1 MESTDRHRLKTK
13 NREAAIEACHLDI
26 RLKDQKGSAKP
37 SDLLTPGTGKF
48 GGCILLALGVD
59 SSCLQRS
66 HGDAWASPQWRKAV
80 GTGREGE
87 AKAMRRPVFPS
98 RLCERHSEP
107 SGRTPVQKIGQVL
120 FLQVTT
126 ASPQHFLHLAYGY
139 VAIWGWID
147 FGECFA
153 DILIVVFKLVPE
165 REYILGIPKPGK
177 QIISL
182 KQELVI
188 VLM

>member
-1 MESTDRHRLKTK
+1 MRWGLTQAAYNGATGIPGRHLSGERLSE
-13 NREAAIEACHLDI
+13 RA
-26 RLKDQKGSAKP
+26 
-37 SDLLTPGTGKF
+37 
-48 GGCILLALGVD
+48 
-59 SSCLQRS
+59 
-66 HGDAWASPQWRKAV
+66 
-80 GTGREGE
+80 GREKQKQCAGPFSH
-87 AKAMRRPVFPS
+87 PVY
-98 RLCERHSEP
+98 ERHSEP

-147 FGECFA
+147 FA